1 MNDTRHTGRTNI
13 LSASDEQNVIKSH
26 ELDQRYRL
34 FAYNTS
40 TLLKYGTRAAD
51 RALASHQGTQK
62 YSPALRKIPIVG
74 RDARTIDRSEAA
86 GYDGTEGAGQE
97 PEV

>member
-51 RALASHQGTQK
+51 RALASHQGIQK

>member
-1 MNDTRHTGRTNI
+1 MS
-13 LSASDEQNVIKSH
+13 SAFDEQNVIKSH
-26 ELDQRYRL
+26 YLDQRYRL

-40 TLLKYGTRAAD
+40 TLLKCGTRAAD
-51 RALASHQGTQK
+51 RAPMCNQGTQK
-62 YSPALRKIPIVG
+62 SNPALRKIPIVG
-74 RDARTIDRSEAA
+74 RDARTIDRSRGA

>member
-1 MNDTRHTGRTNI
+1 MS
-13 LSASDEQNVIKSH
+13 SAFDEQNVIKSH

-51 RALASHQGTQK
+51 RALASHQGIQK

>member
-1 MNDTRHTGRTNI
+1 MSDPRWTSGTNVFVVF
-13 LSASDEQNVIKSH
+13 DGQNVIKSH
-26 ELDQRYRL
+26 DLDQRYRL

-40 TLLKYGTRAAD
+40 TLLKRGTRATN
-51 RALASHQGTQK
+51 RALASNQGIQK
-62 YSPALRKIPIVG
+62 SNPALRKIPIVG

>member
-1 MNDTRHTGRTNI
+1 MFVVF
-13 LSASDEQNVIKSH
+13 DEQNVIKSH
-26 ELDQRYRL
+26 YLDQRYRL

-40 TLLKYGTRAAD
+40 TLLKCGTRATN
-51 RALASHQGTQK
+51 RAPMCNQGAQK
-62 YSPALRKIPIVG
+62 SNPALRKIPIVG
-74 RDARTIDRSEAA
+74 RDARTIDRSRGA

>member
-40 TLLKYGTRAAD
+40 TLLKCGTRAAD
-51 RALASHQGTQK
+51 RALASHQGIQK

>member
-1 MNDTRHTGRTNI
+1 MFVVF
-13 LSASDEQNVIKSH
+13 DEQNVIKSH

-34 FAYNTS
+34 FAYNTCR
-40 TLLKYGTRAAD
+40 LLQRDTRAAD
-51 RALASHQGTQK
+51 RAPMCNQGTQK
-62 YSPALRKIPIVG
+62 YNPALRKIPIVG

>member
-1 MNDTRHTGRTNI
+1 MSDPRWTSGTNVFVVF
-13 LSASDEQNVIKSH
+13 DGQNVIKSH
-26 ELDQRYRL
+26 DLDQRYRL

-51 RALASHQGTQK
+51 RALASHQGIQK
-62 YSPALRKIPIVG
+62 SNPALRKIPIVG

>member
-1 MNDTRHTGRTNI
+1 MS
-13 LSASDEQNVIKSH
+13 SASDEQNVIKSH

-51 RALASHQGTQK
+51 RALASHQGIQK
-62 YSPALRKIPIVG
+62 SNPALRKIPIVG

>member
-1 MNDTRHTGRTNI
+1 MSDPRWTSGTNVFVVF
-13 LSASDEQNVIKSH
+13 DGQNVITSH
-26 ELDQRYRL
+26 DLDQRCHL
-34 FAYNTS
+34 FAYNTCR
-40 TLLKYGTRAAD
+40 LLQRDTHATN
-51 RALASHQGTQK
+51 RALASNRGIQK
-62 YSPALRKIPIVG
+62 YNPALRKIPIVG